1 MGKKKSRT
9 SQVSKGQIGNAYQH
23 ASKALRKEYRNSIE
37 RVSNQLR
44 AFRRGRRVM
53 LTIPNP
59 NSAETNKRFIR
70 VNARDVWSGGGK
82 EKKK

>member
-9 SQVSKGQIGNAYQH
+9 SQTSAGIVAQKRTSVSKQ
-23 ASKALRKEYRNSIE
+23 LRKEYKQTLE
-37 RVSNQLR
+37 RDCNQLK
-44 AFRRGRRVM
+44 AFSRGRKVM

-59 NSAETNKRFIR
+59 NTNETNKRYIK

-82 EKKK
+82 VKNR